1 VERREAAA
9 TTIPSQKIL
18 ARTTNQGG
26 FSLLLLLTRKIKHS
40 NQSPHTSCQKE
51 IRNHLD
57 RLPLHSTV
65 YVDGAEGER
74 VKHAC
79 MVVVGRPLSTK
90 SFLPPWNRILTST
103 SHRYSFVFI
112 KKGGSTH
119 NTSEKRV
126 KSSQATSLSSVH
138 MYEYDPSVVVGTG
151 VYM

>member
-1 VERREAAA
+1 MEY
-9 TTIPSQKIL
+9 
-18 ARTTNQGG
+18 TTNQDG

-51 IRNHLD
+51 REKEIRNHLD

-65 YVDGAEGER
+65 DVHGAEGEC

-90 SFLPPWNRILTST
+90 SFLPPCNRILTST

-138 MYEYDPSVVVGTG
+138 DYSSAYVINIFYTATCMSTAHPWW
-151 VYM
+151 